1 MAPLEPLCYNFSMR
15 LIRILFTSCI
25 CIIFAGCAARR
36 HAIAPGEIPHWS
48 ATSQEDNLYG
58 ERVLA
63 QLSANFPPSR
73 DSHDIAQTRRV
84 VATLARAAGSP
95 QGGWR
100 VYVFADDQIKNA
112 AATRGNYIFIWSG
125 LLRVVQ
131 GDDELAAIIAH
142 EMAHVLAQHVMPNPA
157 EQLSEAMASV
167 GGTAASQIIAGGGGA
182 TSMAAQLGGAIVE
195 QGIRGLVINPESRR
209 QEFEADQIGLFLM
222 ADAGFNPDAAVA
234 FWERVQSDPAF
245 SGGQLEFFST
255 HPSSTKRSAYLR
267 SLLPAARQRG
277 QRILNNRYRPRIIEE
292 RSSDSPPSF
301 HELSARGDNER
312 NQIAAA
318 DENTAEQALITALS
332 ARIFASDDR
341 WSEVRDVVN
350 RDEEVTIACRTG
362 PFYQIIRPTPGF
374 IDAHSISDSIPAPRC
389 RK

>member
-1 MAPLEPLCYNFSMR
+1 MR
-15 LIRILFTSCI
+15 LTRTLFVCCL

-36 HAIAPGEIPHWS
+36 HAISPGEIPQWS
-48 ATSQEDNLYG
+48 ASSQEDSLYG
-58 ERVLA
+58 EQVLG
-63 QLSANFPPSR
+63 QVSANFPPSR
-73 DSHDIAQTRRV
+73 DYNDIAQTRRV
-84 VATLARAAGSP
+84 VATLSQAAGSP
-95 QGGWR
+95 AGGWR
-100 VYVFADDQIKNA
+100 VFVFADDQIKNA

-131 GDDELAAIIAH
+131 GDDELATIIAH

-167 GGTAASQIIAGGGGA
+167 GGTAASQILAGGNGA
-182 TSMAAQLGGAIVE
+182 ASMAAQLGGAIVE

-267 SLLPAARQRG
+267 SLLPAARQRAL
-277 QRILNNRYRPRIIEE
+277 RKSDDRYRPRIIAD
-292 RSSDSPPSF
+292 RFSDSPPSL
-301 HELSARGDNER
+301 HELSDRSGSANER
-312 NQIAAA
+312 TPQRAF
-318 DENTAEQALITALS
+318 ITALS
-332 ARIFASDDR
+332 ARVFASDDR
-341 WSEVRDVVN
+341 WSQIRDVVN
-350 RDEEVTIACRTG
+350 RGEEVAIICRTG

-374 IDAHSISDSIPAPRC
+374 IDVRGVGDSIPAPRC
-389 RK
+389 RTYSR

>member
-1 MAPLEPLCYNFSMR
+1 MR
-15 LIRILFTSCI
+15 LTRILFTSCI
-25 CIIFAGCAARR
+25 CLIFAGCAARR
-36 HAIAPGEIPHWS
+36 HAIAPGEIPQWS
-48 ATSQEDNLYG
+48 PTSQEDSLYG
-58 ERVLA
+58 ERVLG

-73 DSHDIAQTRRV
+73 DYHDIAQTRRV
-84 VATLARAAGSP
+84 VATLSQAAGSP

-182 TSMAAQLGGAIVE
+182 ASMAAQLGGAIVE

-277 QRILNNRYRPRIIEE
+277 QQIVNNRYRPRVIAD
-292 RSSDSPPSF
+292 RFQDSPPSF
-301 HELSARGDNER
+301 HELAGRGRSER
-312 NQIAAA
+312 GPVTTK
-318 DENTAEQALITALS
+318 DEKLPQRALITALS

-341 WSEVRDVVN
+341 WSQIRDLVN
-350 RDEEVTIACRTG
+350 RGEEVAIACSTG
-362 PFYQIIRPTPGF
+362 PFYQVIRPTPGF
-374 IDAHSISDSIPAPRC
+374 IDVRAISESIPTLRC